1 MNRYDLGG
9 RVAIVTG
16 GAGGFGRAIA
26 RRMIESGAIVE
37 LWDLDKA
44 GLMKAADDLASAGE
58 KPGIRVVSVTDDAAV
73 ESAVKACVAERG
85 RIDILVNNAGILG
98 EVKPLHETDPANFRR
113 VIDINLT
120 GTYLLTRSVVR
131 VMLAQ
136 EPKPSR
142 GRVVNISSIQGKE
155 GMPMAAAYAA
165 SKAGVIA
172 LTKVVAKETAKD
184 EIVVTAVTPAAA
196 LTAMAEE
203 MTPQRRADILAR
215 IPAGRFVEVDE
226 IARMVAWLSSDDCS
240 FSTGGIFDISG
251 GRATY

>member
-1 MNRYDLGG
+1 MNSYDLKG
-9 RVAIVTG
+9 RVSIVTG
-16 GAGGFGRAIA
+16 GAGGFGKAIA
-26 RRMIESGAIVE
+26 RRMMASGAAVE
-37 LWDLDKA
+37 LWDLDEA
-44 GLMKAADDLASAGE
+44 SLNRAANELAGE
-58 KPGIRVVSVTDDAAV
+58 GTKPGIRVVSVTDDAGVAHAV
-73 ESAVKACVAERG
+73 QACLRERG

-98 EVKPLHETDPANFRR
+98 EVKPIQDTDPANFRR
-113 VIDINLT
+113 VIDVNLV
-120 GTYLLTRSVVR
+120 GTYLVTRSVVR
-131 VMLAQ
+131 AMLAQ

-142 GRVVNISSIQGKE
+142 GRIVNISSIQGKE
-155 GMPMAAAYAA
+155 GLAFASAYAA

-184 EIVVTAVTPAAA
+184 GIVVTAVTPAAA

-203 MTPQRRADILAR
+203 MTPQRRADILSR

-226 IARMVAWLSSDDCS
+226 IARLVTWLSSDDCS

>member
-1 MNRYDLGG
+1 MNKYDLGG
-9 RVAIVTG
+9 RIAIVTG

-26 RRMIESGAIVE
+26 RRLLESGAIVE

-44 GLMKAADDLASAGE
+44 ALNEAAAALATGGT
-58 KPGIRVVSVTDDAAV
+58 KPGIRAVNITDDAGV
-73 ESAVKACVAERG
+73 ESAVQACVRERG

-98 EVKPLHETDPANFRR
+98 EVKLVHETDPANFRR
-113 VIDINLT
+113 VIDINLV
-120 GTYLLTRSVVR
+120 GTYLVTRSVVGA
-131 VMLAQ
+131 MLKQ

-142 GRVVNISSIQGKE
+142 GRIVNISSIQGKE

-196 LTAMAEE
+196 LTKMADELS
-203 MTPQRRADILAR
+203 PQRRADILSR

-226 IARMVAWLSSDDCS
+226 IALLVTWLASDDCS